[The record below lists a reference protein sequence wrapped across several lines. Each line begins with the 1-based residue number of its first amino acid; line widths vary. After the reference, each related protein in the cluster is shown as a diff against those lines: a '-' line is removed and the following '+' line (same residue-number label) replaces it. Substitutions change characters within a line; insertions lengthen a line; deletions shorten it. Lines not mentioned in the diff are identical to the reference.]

1 MINRIRRSSLGT
13 PKGYGSTVGFQVDEA
28 TDQLRLNLDSGADRV
43 VQTGTRGAVA
53 KTAAFAP
60 TAKESGSTYSFDSTT
75 SLVATLP
82 AITTTNLGMK
92 FRFYV
97 LQLVSSGAGH
107 AVSPAAA
114 DAISGNGFTVAVNKD
129 AICSAATDRIGDVIE
144 VEAVAANR
152 WLVTEV
158 IGTWDREA

>member
-60 TAKESGSTYSFDSTT
+60 TAKESGSTYSFNDAAT
-75 SLVATLP
+75 LVATLP

-97 LQLVSSGAGH
+97 NVLVTSGVGH
-107 AVSPAAA
+107 SISPAAA
-114 DAISGNGFTVAVNKD
+114 DAISGNGYTVTVNKD
-129 AICSAATDRIGDVIE
+129 AICSAATDRLGDFIE

-152 WLVTEV
+152 WLITALT
-158 IGTWDREA
+158 GTWDREA